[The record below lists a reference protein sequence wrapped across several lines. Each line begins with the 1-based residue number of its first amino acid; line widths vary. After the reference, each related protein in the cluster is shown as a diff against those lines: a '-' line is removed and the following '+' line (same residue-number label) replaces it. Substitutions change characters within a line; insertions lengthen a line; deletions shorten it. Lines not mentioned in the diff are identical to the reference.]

1 MRPDDLL
8 TLKGLNLIGAELVEK
23 GFLNWGRMGLT
34 HIEGTVTAP
43 NGKQATLKFLVDS
56 WAKYTLLPQRA
67 WRAIELEPMD
77 SVKCILA
84 DGTEVERRVSE
95 CQIAL
100 PQGRR
105 HTPVMLGEKDDE
117 ALLGM
122 VTLEILG
129 LILNPFNRTLQP
141 MRMMLA

>member
-1 MRPDDLL
+1 
-8 TLKGLNLIGAELVEK
+8 
-23 GFLNWGRMGLT
+23 MGVVY
-34 HIEGTVTAP
+34 IEGTVTGP
-43 NGKQATLKFLVDS
+43 TGKQAKLKFLVDS
-56 WAKYTLLPQRA
+56 GATYTLLPQKV
-67 WRAIELEPMD
+67 WRAIELKPMD
-77 SVKCILA
+77 SVKCVLA
-84 DGTEVERRVSE
+84 DGTEVERKVSE

-129 LILNPFNRTLQP
+129 LILNPYTRKLQP